1 MSIIEGKVWGT
12 TEPILQNSAIEIHRI
27 VVKAG
32 AYCSQHKHQS
42 KINAFYVIKG
52 ELEIK
57 RWKDYGLCDST
68 YLVDGEMSIV
78 PPGEEHMFKAHQDT
92 EALEIY
98 WSELNHNDIQRQ
110 SVGGDPNTLTDDT
123 DRLESGRFKFNRRKK
138 GE

>member
-1 MSIIEGKVWGT
+1 MSIIEGKVWGS
-12 TEPILQNSAIEIHRI
+12 TEPILQSPAIEIHRI
-27 VVKAG
+27 VVNVG

-52 ELEIK
+52 KLEIK

-68 YLVDGEMSIV
+68 FLFPGDMSIV
-78 PPGEEHMFKAHQDT
+78 PAGEEHMFKAHQDT

-110 SVGGDPNTLTDDT
+110 NVGGMSEEIHNDV
-123 DRLESGRFKFNRRKK
+123 
-138 GE
+138 

>member
-12 TEPILQNSAIEIHRI
+12 TEPILQSPAVEIHRI
-27 VVKAG
+27 VVNAG

-42 KINAFYVIKG
+42 KINAFYVSKG

-57 RWKDYGLCDST
+57 RWKDSGLGDST
-68 YLVDGEMSIV
+68 PLVAGEMSIV
-78 PPGEEHMFKAHQDT
+78 PPGEEHMFVAHQDT

-110 SVGGDPNTLTDDT
+110 TVGGMSEEIRNDA
-123 DRLESGRFKFNRRKK
+123 
-138 GE
+138 